1 MNNFVFSQDPLL
13 YQNIS
18 QAMKPQPEFDPRQQF
33 DNALAQYQQMQQ
45 ALSSKM
51 GSVQEGGKDH
61 LGELDDMMKELDET
75 VASKLQG
82 NEEFTEINSQLQSM
96 IQEELMRGVKW
107 KINAKPEAIS
117 KIDSLKKMI
126 TTAKKE
132 QAIEEKKN
140 MMELND
146 YLNNYSSMSF
156 DDYKRIKNQTKNVE
170 HYENS

>member
-18 QAMKPQPEFDPRQQF
+18 HAMKPQPDFDPRQQF
-33 DNALAQYQQMQQ
+33 DSALAQYQQMQQ
-45 ALSSKM
+45 ALNSRAN
-51 GSVQEGGKDH
+51 QESGKDH
-61 LGELDDMMKELDET
+61 LGELDELMKELDES
-75 VASKLQG
+75 VAAKLQG
-82 NEEFTEINSQLQSM
+82 NEEFVAVNAELQGM

-117 KIDSLKKMI
+117 KIDTLKKYI

-132 QAIEEKKN
+132 QAVEEKKN

-156 DDYKRIKNQTKNVE
+156 DDYKRIKTQTKKVE